1 MYRTKYTEGNQIV
14 PMSSNIVYQGNTN
27 IVLPQSNPAYI
38 AANDIHTY
46 EELPYSAG
54 NNFNIDKP
62 PELPERYIAEPT
74 ETKDRVELID
84 TNVEVIE
91 TSTPTPD
98 DNNNNDND
106 ENDDYI

>member
-14 PMSSNIVYQGNTN
+14 PMSSNIVYQGSTN

-38 AANDIHTY
+38 AASDIHTY

-62 PELPERYIAEPT
+62 PELPERYIAEP
-74 ETKDRVELID
+74 KDRVELID

-106 ENDDYI
+106 DYI